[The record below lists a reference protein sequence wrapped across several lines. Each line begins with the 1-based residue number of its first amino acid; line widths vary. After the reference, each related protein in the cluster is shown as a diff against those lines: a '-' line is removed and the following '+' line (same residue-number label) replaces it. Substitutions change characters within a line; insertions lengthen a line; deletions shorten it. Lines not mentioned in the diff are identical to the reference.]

1 MNHHWYK
8 LKCPIC
14 SGIIEGAANHLD
26 FCNEEDRTYEDIL
39 DGDARLCRWENIPM
53 GMWSQI
59 VVHRYNYNNQEKTKH
74 PELMLAPDL
83 ALNHNPTEMEEI
95 VKEGSRLV
103 IRGAAQKPLDQCPVT
118 SLHLLSLS
126 YMTTKWSPP
135 SSNFSTTA
143 ILKVKKHLSVWGAVR
158 YRKVRI
164 GRAISSKTE
173 LRDLMESLT
182 TEVYGFQ
189 QMQSMIPFQHPNYP
203 FQHPGRNPCNKN
215 DNNINRFPLRDQE
228 DLEFMES
235 AILKIVVSV
244 SENLDNSDTS
254 IIFSNDFKPDE
265 FVRYM
270 VDLLSK
276 AVKEAFP
283 CPFEGTNDYYEEQV
297 EVFALM
303 VASHLKCIAQC
314 KETK

>member
-1 MNHHWYK
+1 MHHHYYK

-14 SGIIEGAANHLD
+14 SVVIEGPANHLD
-26 FCNEEDRTYEDIL
+26 NCNEEDRTYEDIL
-39 DGDARLCRWENIPM
+39 EGDARLCRWENIPM
-53 GMWSQI
+53 GVWSQI
-59 VVHRYNYNNQEKTKH
+59 VMHRYNYNKQEKKKH

-83 ALNHNPTEMEEI
+83 TINHNPKEMEQI

-103 IRGAAQKPLDQCPVT
+103 IRSATEKSLDQCPVT
-118 SLHLLSLS
+118 SLHLLILS

-173 LRDLMESLT
+173 LLDLMESLT
-182 TEVYGFQ
+182 TEVYGLQ
-189 QMQSMIPFQHPNYP
+189 KMPSMYPFLHPNYP
-203 FQHPGRNPCNKN
+203 FQHPDQHPNKN
-215 DNNINRFPLRDQE
+215 DHNINRFPLRDQE

-235 AILKIVVSV
+235 AIHKIVVSV
-244 SENLDNSDTS
+244 LDNLDNSDTS
-254 IIFSNDFKPDE
+254 IIFSNNFKPDK

-276 AVKEAFP
+276 AVKEAIP
-283 CPFEGTNDYYEEQV
+283 CPFEETKDYYEEQV